1 MAHVIDISE
10 MHKRASLCGSYDEY
24 MLTREEV
31 TEMYKLLLYISWNK
45 IDTQEHY
52 EMIHKLVLSQYKPP
66 NETEIFE
73 IVDYL
78 KDEGILADD
87 GTIHNEIEKLK

>member
-1 MAHVIDISE
+1 MAHDIDISE
-10 MHKRASLCGSYDEY
+10 IHKRASICSSYDEY

-78 KDEGILADD
+78 KDEGILGDE